1 MKTHFLIPVLAA
13 ILVISC
19 TPRRPGNINA
29 EQVHN
34 PAAQQLISPGFGT
47 MGVIHNG
54 ILDIYYQDDQAAWH
68 VDGMSQFI
76 IPEGNEGV
84 IAMGLGIFGVVINS
98 SLHFYSIND
107 QNEWEEEEHLRF
119 DLPRRY
125 DRLTAMRMPWQ
136 IGAIG
141 IETRGVV
148 DFYFLAEE
156 KWDKDPQASFVIP
169 EEIKSYYPLGEMTI
183 AIRDEQ
189 KLGLYF
195 YAEDEWDFMDHDPFI
210 LLLPEGHKG
219 IIPMDN
225 RFIGILDEEKVDFYQ
240 LDMANDRWVT
250 LSGLHFELPI

>member
-98 SLHFYSIND
+98 SCISIA
-107 QNEWEEEEHLRF
+107 
-119 DLPRRY
+119 
-125 DRLTAMRMPWQ
+125 LT
-136 IGAIG
+136 
-141 IETRGVV
+141 TRTNGRKKNTCALT
-148 DFYFLAEE
+148 FPAGTTGS
-156 KWDKDPQASFVIP
+156 PPCACP
-169 EEIKSYYPLGEMTI
+169 G
-183 AIRDEQ
+183 R
-189 KLGLYF
+189 
-195 YAEDEWDFMDHDPFI
+195 
-210 LLLPEGHKG
+210 
-219 IIPMDN
+219 
-225 RFIGILDEEKVDFYQ
+225 
-240 LDMANDRWVT
+240 
-250 LSGLHFELPI
+250 